1 MILAKLLVTQNRNW
15 KLAQNDRKTSF
26 FADSVVRWVDRMIR
40 PNRFGRFS
48 PKLRPKLRFRS
59 YTNCNSLYSRYFFW
73 SKWGFSGSVNIL
85 FVTVEKTL
93 NKVYL
98 VAALEP
104 HFTNPLLIL
113 DRFWKTTTRSTFLV
127 SHSIAF
133 FAKGTMTN
141 FKPYWSWLLSEIH
154 TFLQFYR
161 LPASVVHKQPT
172 FSNKNVWSRL
182 ILIFEAEYFLF

>member
-1 MILAKLLVTQNRNW
+1 MNEHFSYFFALTHIA
-15 KLAQNDRKTSF
+15 TSF
-26 FADSVVRWVDRMIR
+26 PISEKHKNYKRQSESNGIETNIIFQNITILFEV
-40 PNRFGRFS
+40 
-48 PKLRPKLRFRS
+48 PK
-59 YTNCNSLYSRYFFW
+59 SL
-73 SKWGFSGSVNIL
+73 NIL

-161 LPASVVHKQPT
+161 LLASIVHKQPT
-172 FSNKNVWSRL
+172 FSNKNFWNRYLKIDVWFS
-182 ILIFEAEYFLF
+182 ILLY